1 MKGIFTSAYTTVIND
16 YYFYYNEHYELHLC
30 YNYAWKRE
38 VVLTKQESFK
48 TSLIK
53 YSKRQCISVFRSKFL
68 RKLIEK
74 RLLNKIALLC
84 PEMHA
89 IICILTFDKCN
100 KLSWPKPP
108 FLTLGLAF

>member
-16 YYFYYNEHYELHLC
+16 YFYYNEHYELHLC
-30 YNYAWKRE
+30 NNYAWKRE
-38 VVLTKQESFK
+38 VVLTRQESFK

-53 YSKRQCISVFRSKFL
+53 YSKRQCISLFRSNFL

-74 RLLNKIALLC
+74 SILNKIALLC

-89 IICILTFDKCN
+89 IICILNFDECN
-100 KLSWPKPP
+100 KLSWHKPR